1 MKFGVMMFPTDY
13 SIGPAELA
21 RAVEELG
28 FESLWLPE
36 HTHMPLEHSPWY
48 GGPELPRHYSH
59 SLDPFIALAAA
70 AAATSGLRL
79 GTGISLVAQH
89 DPITLAKEIATLDQI
104 SGGRFLFGIGAG
116 WNREEVANH
125 GVDPRFRWRVLR
137 EKVLAM
143 KAIWT
148 QDEAEYHG
156 RYVDF
161 DPIWSWPKPSQEPHP
176 PIIMGGDGPR
186 ALEGLLEYC
195 DAWMPHPDRTGQTF
209 AERIAGIQ
217 ERAAAAGRGRIPVT
231 AFGGDDSQEAI
242 AGYQAAGAER
252 FIARFVSGPADEV
265 LPQIRQFAKIA
276 RSFG

>member
-231 AFGGDDSQEAI
+231 AFGGDDSPRAI
-242 AGYQAAGAER
+242 ESYEAAGAER
-252 FIARFVSGPADEV
+252 FIARFVSAPADEV

>member
-252 FIARFVSGPADEV
+252 FIARFVSAPADEV
-265 LPQIRQFAKIA
+265 LPQIRQFAEVA